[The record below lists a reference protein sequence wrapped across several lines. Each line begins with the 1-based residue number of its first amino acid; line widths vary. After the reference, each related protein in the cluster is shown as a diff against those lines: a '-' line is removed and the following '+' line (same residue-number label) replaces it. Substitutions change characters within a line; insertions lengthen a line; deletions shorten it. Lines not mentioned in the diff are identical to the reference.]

1 MQNKLGCGYT
11 CSCGR
16 YHSTS
21 VICTCKKEPQSEIK
35 PTMQKQLITDQ
46 LIEEYQKA
54 IKSKREYFDFIEG
67 DDNKL
72 AIMNH
77 IAILEAVISDLHSL
91 RQQEVQNVI
100 DAHFAGI
107 RRLTNDPAKA
117 STDYF
122 TQTFE
127 QKGGG
132 NGK

>member
-1 MQNKLGCGYT
+1 
-11 CSCGR
+11 
-16 YHSTS
+16 
-21 VICTCKKEPQSEIK
+21 
-35 PTMQKQLITDQ
+35 MQKQLITDQ
-46 LIEEYQKA
+46 LIEECQKELDSTYEKLTLYEKEGKDVDGHKA
-54 IKSKREYFDFIEG
+54 LSVKRNELRRFI
-67 DDNKL
+67 DRL
-72 AIMNH
+72 Q
-77 IAILEAVISDLHSL
+77 SL

-132 NGK
+132 QK

>member
-1 MQNKLGCGYT
+1 
-11 CSCGR
+11 
-16 YHSTS
+16 
-21 VICTCKKEPQSEIK
+21 
-35 PTMQKQLITDQ
+35 MQKQLITDQ
-46 LIEEYQKA
+46 LIEEYQKELEIMEA
-54 IKSKREYFDFIEG
+54 NFHHWRFEHPDETRKSMRLHGEINSHKLFITR
-67 DDNKL
+67 L
-72 AIMNH
+72 Q
-77 IAILEAVISDLHSL
+77 SL

-132 NGK
+132 NGL

>member
-1 MQNKLGCGYT
+1 
-11 CSCGR
+11 
-16 YHSTS
+16 
-21 VICTCKKEPQSEIK
+21 
-35 PTMQKQLITDQ
+35 MQKQLITDQ
-46 LIEEYQKA
+46 LIEECQKELDSTYEKLTLYEKEGKDVDGHKA
-54 IKSKREYFDFIEG
+54 LSVKRNELRRFI
-67 DDNKL
+67 DR
-72 AIMNH
+72 
-77 IAILEAVISDLHSL
+77 LHSL

-132 NGK
+132 QSRL